1 MINRTTELEEKLD
14 KMEEE
19 KFKSEMALT
28 ECQRQL
34 ETLRSQLKEADAKMG
49 ELQDLLTLANES
61 RQAREEEIKRS
72 DSKRKE
78 TESQL
83 RIAEAEIKTLLS
95 KIVSLDAEVEK
106 ERALSAE
113 NTAKS
118 QEKELAVAAN
128 LLDSDKSSDVSSEES
143 KDHENGER
151 WRLDL
156 GNQSSGRDS
165 EAIEVT
171 GGALRLKN
179 GGDRESSLSL
189 NSSFVSEKTRSGFGK
204 FFPRGQSRARNEN

>member
-1 MINRTTELEEKLD
+1 
-14 KMEEE
+14 
-19 KFKSEMALT
+19 MA
-28 ECQRQL
+28 
-34 ETLRSQLKEADAKMG
+34 
-49 ELQDLLTLANES
+49 
-61 RQAREEEIKRS
+61 
-72 DSKRKE
+72 
-78 TESQL
+78 
-83 RIAEAEIKTLLS
+83 
-95 KIVSLDAEVEK
+95 
-106 ERALSAE
+106 
-113 NTAKS
+113 
-118 QEKELAVAAN
+118 QEKELAVAASKFAECQKTISSLGLQLKSLATLED

-143 KDHENGER
+143 NDHENGER